1 MLGIAAIMWGTVK
14 YYHYVESAIYDE
26 SVAHLS
32 EIFSGASQR
41 LGILVNDN
49 WNQMELWE
57 PYLKAAPTDA
67 DIDAYIAAAQ
77 KKLNFTDFCFLSR
90 DGDYCTAD
98 GRTGYLDLRQKME
111 ELIIAR
117 QPIAINSVVPD
128 KPEIIVLAVPVSR
141 VAGQLCSGSAK
152 R

>member
-1 MLGIAAIMWGTVK
+1 MKKRILLILAAMLGIAAIMWGTVK

-57 PYLKAAPTDA
+57 PYLLLRTRTLTLILPPRRRSSILPISAFYPA
-67 DIDAYIAAAQ
+67 
-77 KKLNFTDFCFLSR
+77 
-90 DGDYCTAD
+90 TAITARRTAERVIWIC
-98 GRTGYLDLRQKME
+98 GRKWR
-111 ELIIAR
+111 
-117 QPIAINSVVPD
+117 S
-128 KPEIIVLAVPVSR
+128 
-141 VAGQLCSGSAK
+141 
-152 R
+152 

>member
-1 MLGIAAIMWGTVK
+1 MKKRILLILAAMLGIAAIMWGTVK

-67 DIDAYIAAAQ
+67 DIDA
-77 KKLNFTDFCFLSR
+77 
-90 DGDYCTAD
+90 
-98 GRTGYLDLRQKME
+98 
-111 ELIIAR
+111 
-117 QPIAINSVVPD
+117 
-128 KPEIIVLAVPVSR
+128 
-141 VAGQLCSGSAK
+141 
-152 R
+152 